1 MPTPADHNAATV
13 YTSIME
19 EAKFRALSINTLT
32 GTNVA
37 LPVVLLRESCF
48 LQLRMLCELIAL
60 GCMVAH
66 GIKETKAL
74 QKCYNAG
81 DIVKSLEKLHPN
93 FYPIPRRPVFS
104 PGHVHLGD
112 YDREFLTKDELL
124 TLYGRCGDVLHR
136 GSLRRLLNPRNLSS
150 DDFQDIRHSGQNILN
165 LLSVHT
171 ISRIGGN
178 FHLVV
183 ALEAPQVGGNVLV
196 SVAELPKR

>member
-81 DIVKSLEKLHPN
+81 DIVKSLEKLHPTQFPGDPSSVRVTCIWVTTTAN
-93 FYPIPRRPVFS
+93 SLPR
-104 PGHVHLGD
+104 
-112 YDREFLTKDELL
+112 TN
-124 TLYGRCGDVLHR
+124 C
-136 GSLRRLLNPRNLSS
+136 
-150 DDFQDIRHSGQNILN
+150 
-165 LLSVHT
+165 
-171 ISRIGGN
+171 
-178 FHLVV
+178 
-183 ALEAPQVGGNVLV
+183 
-196 SVAELPKR
+196 